1 MSFDLKD
8 AAPESKQSQY
18 QRPGIY
24 DNIKVTEVTLGAAS
38 TGSKYIQFATIGADG
53 SVGKSPQM
61 YLNGAGEP
69 VNPEKPTAWSI
80 TARNLKTYLAS
91 THNVTLEEA
100 AGMISGVASP
110 EQLQTKVPALLVGK
124 LFRGKFSG
132 VQTSKGAI
140 IAELSGSES
149 MRVPSDETKLKYDA
163 VRDTK
168 LYKGTPQTGVEA
180 VMQPTSGNDDL
191 PF

>member
-38 TGSKYIQFATIGADG
+38 TGSKYIQFATVGADG

-69 VNPEKPTAWSI
+69 ATEKPTAWSI
-80 TARNLKTYLAS
+80 TARNLKSYLSA

-100 AGMISGVASP
+100 AGMISGVASA
-110 EQLQTKVPALLVGK
+110 EQLQTKVSALLVGK
-124 LFRGKFSG
+124 PFRGKFSG

-149 MRVPSDETKLKYDA
+149 MRVPSEETKLKYDA

-168 LYKGTPQTGVEA
+168 LYKGTPQGGVDA
-180 VMQPTSGNDDL
+180 IMQPAAGADDL